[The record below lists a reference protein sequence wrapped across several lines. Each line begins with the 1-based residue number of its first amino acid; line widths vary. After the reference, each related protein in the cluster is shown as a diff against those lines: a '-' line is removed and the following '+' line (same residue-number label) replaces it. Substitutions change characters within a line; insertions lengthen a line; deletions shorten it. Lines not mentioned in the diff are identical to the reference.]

1 MKVWW
6 AYSVSRDQGRAA
18 AASRIGKRSVTA
30 ERADCRGGER
40 VVFAGQT
47 ALAGQRTETVIR

>member
-1 MKVWW
+1 MKVWR
-6 AYSVSRDQGRAA
+6 AYSASRDQESA

-40 VVFAGQT
+40 VVVAGQT